1 MYAELCLLAHNVW
14 YNHFM
19 EIVRII
25 IFVLLIIYLLLALVF
40 VHISL
45 NYRKQLNRSSESLQS
60 LFAGQI
66 ALFQLLTDEF
76 EFTFKGSEEL
86 NKALTNKNFQLLNKQ
101 LADTKLTADAFA
113 KKQEKVSVKFSQI
126 IDGLNENVTL
136 IRNEVYRYNKIVENL
151 NINRDSVIFSL
162 FVVMLRLHHL
172 DKI

>member
-1 MYAELCLLAHNVW
+1 
-14 YNHFM
+14 M

-40 VHISL
+40 IHISL
-45 NYRKQLNRSSESLQS
+45 NYKKQLKRSSESLYG

-66 ALFQLLTDEF
+66 ALFQLLADEF
-76 EFTFKGSEEL
+76 NFDFASSVML
-86 NKALTNKNFQLLNKQ
+86 NDLLVNKSFQLLNKQ
-101 LADTKLTADAFA
+101 LADVKLTADTFA
-113 KKQEKVSVKFSQI
+113 KSLTQKSIKFTQLT
-126 IDGLNENVTL
+126 DGLDENVTL

-162 FVVMLRLHHL
+162 FVVMLRLRHL